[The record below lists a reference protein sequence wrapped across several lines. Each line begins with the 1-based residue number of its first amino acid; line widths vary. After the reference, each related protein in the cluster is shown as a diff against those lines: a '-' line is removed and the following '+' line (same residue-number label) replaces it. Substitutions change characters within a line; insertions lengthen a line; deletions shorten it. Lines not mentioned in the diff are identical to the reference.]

1 MNTKSQRVAQQ
12 TLRSA
17 IKYLVALILMW
28 SGSSESE
35 EQKEKE
41 EVDIFWEIC

>member
-1 MNTKSQRVAQQ
+1 MNSKSSQVAQQ

-17 IKYLVALILMW
+17 GCIDTHAV
-28 SGSSESE
+28 SSSESE

-41 EVDIFWEIC
+41 VDLFWEIC